1 MEFRF
6 LLLPPSSSYFALG
19 EETQTRTQQVN
30 DDFSLQVCSVYMR
43 ALAGGW
49 VGIRGEGGALFS
61 YYMGHIGKEKKK
73 KKKVLPI
80 NQRVGRHRRRKKRKD
95 EGWAV
100 VFAQQLTVPKG
111 ALRKCRPLRE
121 CVLFFFFFLQPPNNT
136 KVLNHTHTH
145 THTGR
150 GHFSTVQKTIFS
162 LFFSIYLFVLYIRSA
177 LVRPIKE
184 KKKISCVCVWP
195 AY

>member
-1 MEFRF
+1 MMISLFRCVVCICERWQGVG
-6 LLLPPSSSYFALG
+6 SAS
-19 EETQTRTQQVN
+19 EER
-30 DDFSLQVCSVYMR
+30 
-43 ALAGGW
+43 
-49 VGIRGEGGALFS
+49 GGALFS

-121 CVLFFFFFLQPPNNT
+121 CVPFFFFFFLQPPNNT

-145 THTGR
+145 THTQVGATFR
-150 GHFSTVQKTIFS
+150 QFKRRFS
-162 LFFSIYLFVLYIRSA
+162 LFSFQFIYLFCIFDPLSSVQ
-177 LVRPIKE
+177 
-184 KKKISCVCVWP
+184 
-195 AY
+195 